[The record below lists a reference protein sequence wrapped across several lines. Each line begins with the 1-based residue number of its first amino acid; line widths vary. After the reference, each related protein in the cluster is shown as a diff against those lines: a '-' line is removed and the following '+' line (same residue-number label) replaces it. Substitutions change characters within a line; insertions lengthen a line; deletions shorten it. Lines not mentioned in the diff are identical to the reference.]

1 MPVGKTV
8 PLTRNIGSSSKRQF
22 CELAEKQVLRA
33 RINYGAVF

>member
-1 MPVGKTV
+1 MPIRKTV
-8 PLTRNIGSSSKRQF
+8 ALTRNIGSIGKRQL